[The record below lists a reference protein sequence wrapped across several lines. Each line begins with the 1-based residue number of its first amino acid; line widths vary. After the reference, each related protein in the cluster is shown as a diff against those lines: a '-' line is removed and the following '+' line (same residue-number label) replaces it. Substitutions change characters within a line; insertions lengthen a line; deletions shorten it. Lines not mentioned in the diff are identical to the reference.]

1 MTTKGITTD
10 LLSGV
15 VVGVILVPT
24 AMAYGIISGVG
35 PAAGLYGAIVIGLL
49 AALIGNTRAFISGPN
64 VFVAI
69 VLAPVVAD
77 HGLEAAFTAA
87 LLTGIFLLALSVLR
101 LGRFIAYIPH
111 SLLSGFFS
119 AAGILLIATQV
130 LPALGLP
137 TAPGGIIGNIKE
149 WPGAIVNFEALA
161 VAAITIAIGL
171 LWPGRLAKYA
181 PGQFVALVVGTLAG
195 ILWFDDAPV
204 IGNIPKS
211 LPDLTLPVFDA
222 AVITPAFTMALLS
235 AATTLLTA
243 LQTDSITGARHS
255 PNRELMA
262 QGIGN
267 AVAGL
272 IGGCPGGVSSTTL
285 INAHAGGRS
294 VIAALTSVSVLVLSL
309 IALPAD
315 HIPLAALAGIIM
327 VNGYRIIDWRY
338 LRRLRRIPVSYAFV
352 MLTTT
357 AIAVLVDFVTA
368 ILIGLVAAALVG
380 ATRSERHELNQLISV
395 PLPDSAI
402 WPDADPFRSRVGLVI
417 LPSSVTVASAR
428 EVARVLKG
436 EVRESELVIFDFGK
450 TTFVDD
456 TAAAL
461 ISQVISGK
469 PAVVVGLHGDAEVML
484 SGFGARGNILA
495 PDLEQAKARVRE
507 ML

>member
-1 MTTKGITTD
+1 
-10 LLSGV
+10 
-15 VVGVILVPT
+15 
-24 AMAYGIISGVG
+24 MAYGIISGAG

-49 AALIGNTRAFISGPN
+49 AAIIGNTRAFISGPN

-77 HGLEAAFTAA
+77 HGLEVAFTAA

-119 AAGILLIATQV
+119 AAGILLIVTQV
-130 LPALGLP
+130 MPALGLP
-137 TAPGGIIGNIKE
+137 TASGGIIGNVKA
-149 WPGAIVNFEALA
+149 WPRAVVNFEALA

-171 LWPGRLAKYA
+171 LWPSRLAKYA
-181 PGQFVALVVGTLAG
+181 PGQFVALVVGTAAG
-195 ILWFDDAPV
+195 FLWFEDTPV

-211 LPDLTLPVFDA
+211 LPDVTLPVFDT

-243 LQTDSITGARHS
+243 LQTDSITGARHN

-267 AVAGL
+267 AAAGL

-294 VIAALTSVSVLVLSL
+294 MIAALTAVSVLVLSL

-315 HIPLAALAGIIM
+315 HIPLAALAGIII

-338 LRRLRRIPVSYAFV
+338 LRRLRQIPISYAFV
-352 MLTTT
+352 MLTTA
-357 AIAVLVDFVTA
+357 AIAVLLDFVTA

-380 ATRSERHELNQLISV
+380 ATRSERHELNRLMSV

-402 WPDADPFRSRVGLVI
+402 WPDADPFHSRVGLVI
-417 LPSSVTVASAR
+417 LPDSVSVASAR
-428 EVARVLKG
+428 EMARVLKG
-436 EVRESELVIFDFGK
+436 EVRDSEAVIFDFSK
-450 TTFVDD
+450 TAFLDD

-469 PAVVVGLHGDAEVML
+469 PAVVVGLRGDAAVML
-484 SGFGARGNILA
+484 TGFGAKRNILA
-495 PDLEQAKARVRE
+495 ADLEQAKQLVRD
-507 ML
+507 LL